1 MGSINNSF
9 RFGTVDSADYN
20 LLVAGDGTFN
30 APERD
35 VDTIEIPGRN
45 GDLLIDKGRFKNI
58 TVEYTVYCYADDLD
72 TFRTQLRNFRNALS
86 SQKGYQKLTDTF
98 HPDEY
103 RLGTFIS
110 GFEAEPVMFNTIA
123 EVVLKFD
130 CKPQRFLLS
139 GDEPIT
145 LGEWGETE
153 TYSGSIVSFDGT
165 ETTAIKSLKVNI
177 VPKQSGSGDPSP
189 SNVRPISGYEGVNVE
204 QRGKNLLSDYGSQ
217 LPYSEL
223 GVSITGSGGEYTMV
237 VNNASG
243 YPFTRICTLKG
254 LKKGT
259 YRISSNAPVGGAR
272 IMNRSVSPAV
282 SIGDQTNRFIIT
294 EDITDDLAV
303 ELAFTGSQLTNGT
316 YYIKVQLELGSTAT
330 DYEPYEGESKSI
342 SLGQTV
348 YGGVLDVVSG
358 KLSVDSA
365 IVDLGSLTWAKE
377 TSRNCFSA
385 TFPSNCKIYYGAQ
398 TVNAICSKYK
408 AVSRDGIVSSNN
420 AFSIHFSSGANYI
433 NIHDDT
439 AYGSQTATQFKTA
452 MNGVQL
458 VYPLAT
464 PTEIQLTPTQVK
476 TLLGSNN
483 IWADAGTIEVEVGE
497 NPYILVNPTPF
508 TAQPIFEVEGSGT
521 LTVNNSSMTIANNG
535 TTVIDSEMMEAYE
548 EENGAIASRND
559 MVSGEFPTLK
569 EGNNNI
575 GTVGLTSVKVK
586 PKWWEV

>member
-9 RFGTVDSADYN
+9 RFGTVDSSDYN

-45 GDLLIDKGRFKNI
+45 GDLLIDKRRFKNI

-72 TFRTQLRNFRNALS
+72 AFRTQLRNFRNALS

-189 SNVRPISGYEGVNVE
+189 SNVRPISGWDSVNA
-204 QRGKNLLSDYGSQ
+204 Y
-217 LPYSEL
+217 
-223 GVSITGSGGEYTMV
+223 
-237 VNNASG
+237 
-243 YPFTRICTLKG
+243 
-254 LKKGT
+254 
-259 YRISSNAPVGGAR
+259 
-272 IMNRSVSPAV
+272 VSPTTSV
-282 SIGDQTNRFIIT
+282 
-294 EDITDDLAV
+294 ED
-303 ELAFTGSQLTNGT
+303 
-316 YYIKVQLELGSTAT
+316 GSTIT
-330 DYEPYEGESKSI
+330 INLP
-342 SLGQTV
+342 QTV

-358 KLSVDSA
+358 ELTINKTAFKVLPSEVSKMVGDVCQVNHSPASNSV
-365 IVDLGSLTWAKE
+365 W
-377 TSRNCFSA
+377 RN
-385 TFPSNCKIYYGAQ
+385 I
-398 TVNAICSKYK
+398 ICSHFPTKNIYQGGTNQGVSCWSAQFYFRWNDIATTLEGYK
-408 AVSRDGIVSSNN
+408 TYFTNN
-420 AFSIHFSSGANYI
+420 
-433 NIHDDT
+433 DVWV
-439 AYGSQTATQFKTA
+439 AYE
-452 MNGVQL
+452 
-458 VYPLAT
+458 LAT

-476 TLLGSNN
+476 TLLGANN
-483 IWADAGTIEVEVGE
+483 IWADAGTVEVEIGE
-497 NPYILVNPTPF
+497 NPNILTNPTPF
-508 TAQPIFEVEGSGT
+508 TAQPVFEVEGSGT

-548 EENGAIASRND
+548 EENGATISRND

>member
-9 RFGTVDSADYN
+9 KFGTVDSADYN

-58 TVEYTVYCYADDLD
+58 TVEYTVYCYADDLE

-110 GFEAEPVMFNTIA
+110 GFEAEPVMFNTVA

-130 CKPQRFLLS
+130 CKPQRFLFS
-139 GDEPIT
+139 GEEVFT

-177 VPKQSGSGDPSP
+177 TPKQSGTGDPSP
-189 SNVRPISGYEGVNVE
+189 SNVRPISGWDSVAVHI
-204 QRGKNLLSDYGSQ
+204 SA
-217 LPYSEL
+217 
-223 GVSITGSGGEYTMV
+223 TTSGGSTI
-237 VNNASG
+237 
-243 YPFTRICTLKG
+243 T
-254 LKKGT
+254 
-259 YRISSNAPVGGAR
+259 
-272 IMNRSVSPAV
+272 
-282 SIGDQTNRFIIT
+282 TN
-294 EDITDDLAV
+294 L
-303 ELAFTGSQLTNGT
+303 
-316 YYIKVQLELGSTAT
+316 
-330 DYEPYEGESKSI
+330 P
-342 SLGQTV
+342 QTV

-358 KLSVDSA
+358 KLTIDRFGHVFN
-365 IVDLGSLTWAKE
+365 GTE
-377 TSRNCFSA
+377 TIWSGEQSGHTRF
-385 TFPSNCKIYYGAQ
+385 
-398 TVNAICSKYK
+398 TVVNVFAEGPAYTRGQWCS
-408 AVSRDGIVSSNN
+408 
-420 AFSIHFSSGANYI
+420 HFTPNTAPIGANNYNNVITGYTPVKHLFIRADAYATADDLKAYI
-433 NIHDDT
+433 LQQ
-439 AYGSQTATQFKTA
+439 YQ
-452 MNGVQL
+452 NGTPVTYVSYLQ
-458 VYPLAT
+458 T
-464 PTEIQLTPTQVK
+464 PTEIQLTPTEVK
-476 TLLGSNN
+476 TLLGANN
-483 IWADAGTIEVEVGE
+483 IWADAGTVEVEVGE
-497 NPYILVNPTPF
+497 NPNILVNPTPF

-535 TTVIDSEMMEAYE
+535 TTIIDSEMMEAYE
-548 EENGAIASRND
+548 EENGAIISRND
-559 MVSGEFPTLK
+559 SVSGEFPTLK

-575 GTVGLTSVKVK
+575 GTVGLTSVKVT

>member
-58 TVEYTVYCYADDLD
+58 TVEYTVYCYADDLE

-110 GFEAEPVMFNTIA
+110 GFEAEPVMFNTVA

-130 CKPQRFLLS
+130 CKPQRFLFS
-139 GDEPIT
+139 GEEVFT

-153 TYSGSIVSFDGT
+153 TYSGSIASFDGT

-177 VPKQSGSGDPSP
+177 TPKQSGSGDPSP
-189 SNVRPISGYEGVNVE
+189 SNVRPISGYDTVN
-204 QRGKNLLSDYGSQ
+204 
-217 LPYSEL
+217 
-223 GVSITGSGGEYTMV
+223 IH
-237 VNNASG
+237 
-243 YPFTRICTLKG
+243 
-254 LKKGT
+254 
-259 YRISSNAPVGGAR
+259 
-272 IMNRSVSPAV
+272 VSPTTTA
-282 SIGDQTNRFIIT
+282 GDGN
-294 EDITDDLAV
+294 
-303 ELAFTGSQLTNGT
+303 T
-316 YYIKVQLELGSTAT
+316 Y
-330 DYEPYEGESKSI
+330 PI

-358 KLSVDSA
+358 KLTINRAVK
-365 IVDLGSLTWAKE
+365 DLGTVNWQPASSPERHIFRFYANVLDPQIAYPDSSTPTTALCE
-377 TSRNCFSA
+377 QFGAMAFGPISA
-385 TFPSNCKIYYGAQ
+385 SDNYKFAVGTPSNTILTFIAQ
-398 TVNAICSKYK
+398 DYSTVE
-408 AVSRDGIVSSNN
+408 
-420 AFSIHFSSGANYI
+420 AF
-433 NIHDDT
+433 T
-439 AYGSQTATQFKTA
+439 TA
-452 MNGVQL
+452 MNGVKL

-464 PTEIQLTPTQVK
+464 PTELTLTPTEVK
-476 TLLGSNN
+476 TLLGSNS
-483 IWADAGTIEVEVGE
+483 IWADAGTVEVEVGE
-497 NPYILVNPTPF
+497 NPNILTNPTPF

-548 EENGAIASRND
+548 EENGAIISRND
-559 MVSGEFPTLK
+559 SVSGEFPTLK

>member
-177 VPKQSGSGDPSP
+177 TPKQSGSGDPSP
-189 SNVRPISGYEGVNVE
+189 SNVRPISGYEGVNVT
-204 QRGKNLLSDYGSQ
+204 RVGKNLLKNTATTQTYAGITYTVNADGTITANGTATNRSYCVIWFDYDYLSNYFKDGTYILSGCPSGGSALTYALDLQAYGSGNLYDTGEGVTINTANLTNQ
-217 LPYSEL
+217 PYRFVIDVKNGTTL
-223 GVSITGSGGEYTMV
+223 
-237 VNNASG
+237 NNAVFK
-243 YPFTRICTLKG
+243 PMLR
-254 LKKGT
+254 
-259 YRISSNAPVGGAR
+259 
-272 IMNRSVSPAV
+272 
-282 SIGDQTNRFIIT
+282 
-294 EDITDDLAV
+294 LANTS
-303 ELAFTGSQLTNGT
+303 A
-316 YYIKVQLELGSTAT
+316 
-330 DYEPYEGESKSI
+330 DYEPYQGTSYPI

-348 YGGVLDVVSG
+348 YGGVLDVMSG
-358 KLSVDSA
+358 KLKSYPFYSSYN
-365 IVDLGSLTWAKE
+365 GE
-377 TSRNCFSA
+377 TIS
-385 TFPSNCKIYYGAQ
+385 GEW
-398 TVNAICSKYK
+398 ICDR
-408 AVSRDGIVSSNN
+408 AVYSEGTTPPI
-420 AFSIHFSSGANYI
+420 
-433 NIHDDT
+433 
-439 AYGSQTATQFKTA
+439 GSQVVD
-452 MNGVQL
+452 MSGNGTEYNL
-458 VYPLAT
+458 E
-464 PTEIQLTPTQVK
+464 PTEVN
-476 TLLGSNN
+476 TLLGTNN
-483 IWADAGTIEVEVGE
+483 IWADAGTVEVEVGE
-497 NPYILVNPTPF
+497 NPNILVNPTPF
-508 TAQPIFEVEGSGT
+508 ESCPVFEVEGSGT
-521 LTVNNSSMTIANNG
+521 LSVNNISMTIANNG
-535 TTVIDSEMMEAYE
+535 TTIIDSEMMEAYE
-548 EENGAIASRND
+548 EENGAIISRND

-575 GTVGLTSVKVK
+575 GAVGLTSVKVK